1 VNELTAAGIIDPQL
15 RADYAYCRSVAQL
28 HGRTYFLAT
37 RLLTPDR
44 RPAVHALYGFA
55 RTADDVVDHPRAT
68 PAGQEEAGLDGLIQ
82 DLARDHPAHPVC
94 RAVRDTV
101 RRHGIDPSLHTEFMA
116 SMRMDLTVTEYDT
129 FADLQRYMRGSAE
142 VIGLQMAPV
151 LGTVVSRAE
160 AEPHAAALGVAF
172 QLTNFIRDVGEDLD
186 RGRIYLPQES
196 LRAAGVTREHLA
208 KRVVDAPVRDLL
220 RGEIARTRAIYRQ
233 AEPGIEM
240 IDPVSRDCVRA
251 AFLLYRDILDEIE
264 RQDYHV
270 LDRRLSVPSR
280 RRLSIAVPAL
290 AHAWRTRLGHRSG
303 ASTRPA

>member
-1 VNELTAAGIIDPQL
+1 VNELTAAGIVDPQL

-55 RTADDVVDHPRAT
+55 RTADDLVDHPGAT
-68 PAGQEEAGLDGLIQ
+68 PAGQEAGLDSLTQ
-82 DLARDHPAHPVC
+82 DLARDHPAHPAC
-94 RAVRDTV
+94 RAVRDAV
-101 RRHGIDPSLHTEFMA
+101 RRHGIDPSLQTEFMT

-142 VIGLQMAPV
+142 VIGLQMVPV
-151 LGTVVSRAE
+151 LGTVVPCGE

-208 KRVVDAPVRDLL
+208 RRVVDAPVRDLL

-240 IDPVSRDCVRA
+240 IDPLSRDCVRT

-264 RQDYHV
+264 RRDYQV
-270 LDRRLSVPSR
+270 LDRRLSVPNR
-280 RRLSIAVPAL
+280 RRLSVAVPAL
-290 AHAWRTRLGHRSG
+290 AHAWRTRLGHRPR
-303 ASTRPA
+303 ASTRRA